1 MPDST
6 EATSAATNAD
16 ANKSTESSNLDAG
29 AAAALLFA
37 NAGKQAAKS
46 QPPATE
52 QVAQEPKASAPA
64 PEETQNDTVAE
75 TEKSDSAET
84 QTEETEA
91 AEKETADP
99 ATEESDDEVLSNRT
113 PLDEKT
119 KQRIQKRID
128 KEVGK
133 RKALEGRLTELEN
146 ILREKEAQV
155 QQAPQAAI
163 VAPSNLPPNIASI
176 NDLAGVEK
184 SRREAKEAMRW
195 AKKQLDAEADGEQL
209 PEGWNRKLLKRVVED
224 TEMALEDYL
233 PQREQF
239 IRAQQQISQAAVKEF
254 PFLTDRSAP
263 EYQMAQAAKRA
274 NPWLQGLP
282 NADWIVGVQ
291 ILGLKALEER
301 KAAAAKPKAEPAKPK
316 VTPKPSSDQTAVSA
330 SGSSSRTASTTIA
343 RQGLEAERARFDAKG
358 GITANEAA
366 AFLLQKEQIRN
377 SR

>member
-6 EATSAATNAD
+6 EASSAATNAD
-16 ANKSTESSNLDAG
+16 ANKSSESSNLDAG
-29 AAAALLFA
+29 AAAARLFA
-37 NAGKQAAKS
+37 NAGKPAAKS

-52 QVAQEPKASAPA
+52 QVAQEPKAPAPA
-64 PEETQNDTVAE
+64 PEETQNNTVAE
-75 TEKSDSAET
+75 TEESVPAET
-84 QTEETEA
+84 QTEEPEA
-91 AEKETADP
+91 ADKDTADP
-99 ATEESDDEVLSNRT
+99 DAENSEDEVLSNRT
-113 PLDEKT
+113 TLDEKT

-133 RKALEGRLTELEN
+133 RKALEGRLSELEN
-146 ILREKEAQV
+146 LLREKEAQV
-155 QQAPQAAI
+155 QQPPVQVI
-163 VAPSNLPPNIASI
+163 QPSNLPPNIAAL
-176 NDLAGVEK
+176 NDLAGIEK
-184 SRREAKEAMRW
+184 SRKEAKEAMRW
-195 AKKQLDAEADGEQL
+195 AKKQLDADADGEPL
-209 PEGWNRKLLKRVVED
+209 PEGWNRKLLKQVIED
-224 TEMALEDYL
+224 TELALEDHL

-239 IRAQQQISQAAVKEF
+239 LRTQQQISQAAAKEF

-301 KAAAAKPKAEPAKPK
+301 KAAANKPKPEPAKPK
-316 VTPKPSSDQTAVSA
+316 VTPKPSSDQIAVSA
-330 SGSSSRTASTTIA
+330 SGSTPRVAQATVAK
-343 RQGLEAERARFDAKG
+343 QNLEAERAKFDAKG

-366 AFLLQKEQIRN
+366 AFLLQKENIRN